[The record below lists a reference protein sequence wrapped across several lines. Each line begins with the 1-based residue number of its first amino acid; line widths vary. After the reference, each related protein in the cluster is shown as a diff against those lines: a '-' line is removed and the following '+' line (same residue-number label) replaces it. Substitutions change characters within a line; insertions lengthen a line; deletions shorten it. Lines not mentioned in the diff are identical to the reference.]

1 MRLKDKV
8 ALVTGGASGI
18 GRASAVLFA
27 REGARVVIADQDE
40 AGSMEVAGEIK
51 DQGGEV
57 SILVGDVTDADAAKS
72 MVRTA
77 LDDFGKLDVL
87 VNSAGV
93 TPRNAFAKRTPWD
106 QIWNRVIE
114 VNLTGT
120 YLVTRQAASA
130 MTRSG
135 GGSVINLASMM
146 GLVGYPPGL
155 RGGWTPYNPSKGGVI
170 LFTRSLAVELA
181 KDNIRV
187 NCICP
192 GFVYTPLTAEL
203 TSDPDILQTLVEK
216 HPLGRLGQP
225 EEIATVALFLASD
238 ESSFMTGSSV
248 VADGGYT
255 AV

>member
-8 ALVTGGASGI
+8 ALITGGASGI

-27 REGARVVIADQDE
+27 REGAKIVIADQNE
-40 AGSMEVAGEIK
+40 AGSEEVAGEIK
-51 DQGGEV
+51 DLGGESSV
-57 SILVGDVTDADAAKS
+57 LVGDVTVAGAAKS

-77 LDDFGKLDVL
+77 VDGYGRLDIL

-93 TPRNAFAKRTPWD
+93 TPRNAFSKRTPWD

-120 YLVTRQAASA
+120 YLVTRQAVSA
-130 MTRSG
+130 MRKSG
-135 GGSVINLASMM
+135 GGSIINLASIM
-146 GLVGYPPGL
+146 GLVGYPPVL
-155 RGGWTPYNPSKGGVI
+155 SGGWTPYNPSKGGVV
-170 LFTRSLAVELA
+170 LFTRSLAAELA
-181 KDNIRV
+181 PDNIRI

-192 GFVYTPLTAEL
+192 GFVSTPMTEDLSSNPE
-203 TSDPDILQTLVEK
+203 ILEALIDK
-216 HPLGRLGQP
+216 HPLGRLGRP

-248 VADGGYT
+248 VVDGGYT